1 MKFVNPNRLLRCFYT
16 ASGLKVNLNKS
27 KVFGIGVQEIEVSR
41 LANILCCEPGKFPFT
56 YLGLPIGANMKL
68 AKHWRPIV
76 DKFKNK
82 LSNWKANNLSFGG
95 RLTLV
100 KSVLGFNLEDLFVRR
115 LRAGNR
121 TYFWKDKWCDGVV
134 LKDVFPELYRI
145 EVQKNCMV
153 NNRIQNKG
161 LDGIHGQWS
170 GNLRRGR
177 EATSLS
183 YLNKKVVGMVLTC
196 IDDSW
201 VWKGNETGGFIVQ
214 NLRNLMAT
222 AEEDPI
228 RGVTLP
234 SCLCPLC
241 GIEQED
247 VEHLFFKCSFAKK
260 FPPNFNSA
268 IKYTHPSV
276 NSLHTR
282 TSYVVHLQIM
292 APTGEQHLLST
303 EIVNRGIES
312 SGPDAGSMSFSVRVR
327 RRLPDFLHSVKLK
340 YVKLGYHYLINH
352 GIYLATVPVLALVF
366 GAEVGRFIR
375 EEMWRKLWDTTAGYD
390 LVSLLLFVAVF
401 TFTLSYYF
409 LFSPRSICL
418 VDFAC
423 FKPDDD
429 LKVTK
434 DEFIELARKSGKFD
448 EESLEFQKK
457 ILESSGIGDETYVPK
472 AISSPEKIST
482 MKDGRAEASLVI
494 FGALDELFEKTGI
507 QPKDVGVLVVNC
519 SIFNPTP
526 SLSAM
531 IINHYKMRG
540 NTLSFNL
547 GGMGCSAGIIAVD
560 LATDMLQ
567 ANTNNVAVVVSTE
580 IVSYNWYP
588 GRDRSML
595 IPNCF
600 FRMGCSALM
609 LSNRRGDYRRAK
621 YRLEHIVRT
630 HKGGND
636 SSFRSVY
643 QEEDE
648 QRFKGLKISKDIVE
662 IGGDAIKT
670 NITTLGPLVLP
681 VSEQLL
687 FFSTLIKRY
696 LSGTTKDKEGVT
708 TASNSS
714 QLFPPPSS
722 SSSATT
728 TKPYIPDYK
737 LAFEHFCIHVTSKT
751 VLNELQRNLGLSDN
765 NMEPSR
771 ATLHRFGNTSSSSI
785 WYELAYLE
793 AKGRVKRGD
802 RVWQLAFGS
811 GFKCN
816 SAVWKSVRDMKK
828 PSANNPWL
836 DCIDRYPGEVLSQS
850 NQVHPLNFS

>member
-1 MKFVNPNRLLRCFYT
+1 
-16 ASGLKVNLNKS
+16 
-27 KVFGIGVQEIEVSR
+27 
-41 LANILCCEPGKFPFT
+41 
-56 YLGLPIGANMKL
+56 
-68 AKHWRPIV
+68 
-76 DKFKNK
+76 
-82 LSNWKANNLSFGG
+82 
-95 RLTLV
+95 
-100 KSVLGFNLEDLFVRR
+100 
-115 LRAGNR
+115 
-121 TYFWKDKWCDGVV
+121 
-134 LKDVFPELYRI
+134 
-145 EVQKNCMV
+145 
-153 NNRIQNKG
+153 
-161 LDGIHGQWS
+161 
-170 GNLRRGR
+170 
-177 EATSLS
+177 
-183 YLNKKVVGMVLTC
+183 
-196 IDDSW
+196 
-201 VWKGNETGGFIVQ
+201 
-214 NLRNLMAT
+214 
-222 AEEDPI
+222 
-228 RGVTLP
+228 
-234 SCLCPLC
+234 
-241 GIEQED
+241 
-247 VEHLFFKCSFAKK
+247 
-260 FPPNFNSA
+260 
-268 IKYTHPSV
+268 
-276 NSLHTR
+276 
-282 TSYVVHLQIM
+282 M

-375 EEMWRKLWDTTAGYD
+375 EELWRKLWDTTAGYD

-401 TFTLSYYF
+401 TFTLSFYF
-409 LFSPRSICL
+409 LFSPRSIYL

-434 DEFIELARKSGKFD
+434 EEFIELARKSGKFD

-457 ILESSGIGDETYVPK
+457 ILDSSGIGDETYVPK

-547 GGMGCSAGIIAVD
+547 GGMGCSAGIIAMD

-636 SSFRSVY
+636 SSFGSVY

-696 LSGTTKDKEGVT
+696 LSGTTKDKDGVT
-708 TASNSS
+708 TPSNSS

-751 VLNELQRNLGLSDN
+751 VLNELQRNLGLSDT

-816 SAVWKSVRDMKK
+816 SAVWKSVRDMEK